1 MHTYTYKYMNDAHV
15 CIYKYMN
22 EYVFI
27 YVEGRGGERVC
38 VRGRGRE
45 KEERVHINSTPQT

>member
-45 KEERVHINSTPQT
+45 KEERVHIHSTL